1 MELKEAIEQRRT
13 VRKFTGEPVA
23 VETLKELVGRAL
35 CAPSINNSQPWKF
48 IAVTN
53 QRLMSEMATRVSD
66 RVNALF
72 ANTPRE
78 SLLKTVEHFSTI
90 FQDAPAMI
98 FVAAQPYRAP
108 ADDLDSGAVG
118 HEAINE
124 MRRHPD
130 IQSIGAAVQNILLSA
145 VDLGLGACW
154 LSGLMA
160 ARQELEALLD
170 IQQPWEL
177 VTAVAVGK
185 PESRPSPR
193 THRPVEDFFKLIQ

>member
-1 MELKEAIEQRRT
+1 MELKEAVEQRRT
-13 VRKFTGEPVA
+13 VRKFTSEPVT
-23 VETLKELVGRAL
+23 VEILKELTRRAF

-48 IAVTN
+48 IVVTN
-53 QRLMSEMATRVSD
+53 KTLMNEMAD
-66 RVNALF
+66 RVHDRVYALF
-72 ANTPRE
+72 ADTPKE
-78 SLLKTVEHFSTI
+78 NVLKTVDHFSTI
-90 FQDAPAMI
+90 FQGAPAMI
-98 FVAAQPYRAP
+98 FVAAQPYKAP
-108 ADDLDSGAVG
+108 ADDLDSSVIG

-124 MRRHPD
+124 MRRYPD

-160 ARQELEALLD
+160 ARQELEALLN

-185 PESRPSPR
+185 PESKPGPR
-193 THRPVEDFFKLIQ
+193 THPPVEDFFELIP